1 MDKELGGE
9 AMKRALLVM
18 FVVSLISIPLFG
30 ADRGVHQSA
39 ALTNVRALSLE
50 HAVGSWRMQIKCDQ
64 GVGTISMI
72 DRGQQPVYRGEGCFA
87 DWSQE
92 ELKATYQSMIPNEAV
107 LELIQLG

>member
-1 MDKELGGE
+1 
-9 AMKRALLVM
+9 MKRALLVM

-30 ADRGVHQSA
+30 ANSRGHQSA

-50 HAVGSWRMQIKCDQ
+50 HAAGSWRMQIKCDQ

-72 DRGQQPVYRGEGCFA
+72 DSGQQPVFRGEGCFTG
-87 DWSQE
+87 WSQQ
-92 ELKATYQSMIPNEAV
+92 ELRATYLSMIPSEAV

>member
-1 MDKELGGE
+1 
-9 AMKRALLVM
+9 MKRALLLIL
-18 FVVSLISIPLFG
+18 VVSLISIPLFG
-30 ADRGVHQSA
+30 AKSA

-50 HAVGSWRMQIKCDQ
+50 HAAGSWRMQIKCDQ

-72 DRGQQPVYRGEGCFA
+72 DGGRQPVYRGEGCFA

-92 ELKATYQSMIPNEAV
+92 ELEATYQSMIPSESV